1 MDAIFIKLN
10 FKNQTDLLVLN
21 APVSFESKLSSL
33 DGVMVHN
40 NSDHIGELCF
50 SLAFAMTQNEINE
63 IAKELIVKIKGD
75 AILWFAY
82 PKRTSKKYK
91 SDISRDNG
99 WSVLGEAG
107 FEAVRQ
113 IAIDE
118 DWSALRFRRVE
129 FIKSIAREPKRALS
143 LKGRASALSK

>member
-40 NSDHIGELCF
+40 NFDHIGELCF